1 MHGALKRMHSNANNA
16 SNASDG
22 HTNVQYPLR
31 PVRPSKK
38 PKGWA
43 VDIDPQATRMPATA
57 ARTT

>member
-22 HTNVQYPLR
+22 HTYVQYPLR

-43 VDIDPQATRMPATA
+43 VEIDPHARHRGHPV
-57 ARTT
+57 RTT